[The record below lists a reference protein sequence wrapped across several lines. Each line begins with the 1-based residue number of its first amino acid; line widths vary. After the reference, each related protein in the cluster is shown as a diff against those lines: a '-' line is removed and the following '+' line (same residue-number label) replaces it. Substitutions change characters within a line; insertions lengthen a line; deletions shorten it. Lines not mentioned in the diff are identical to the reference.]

1 MEHICT
7 KCEKGFISSL
17 LLQKHILKNTCKEVV
32 CYTCSPCDYT
42 TKIRCNYNKHLK
54 TQKCIKNK
62 KERTKKENYQCEH
75 CYKSFRDNYI
85 LSRHLNKKYPC
96 VKNATLSIVNNT
108 NTMTN
113 SNNTITNNNNI
124 IINAHD
130 PAAFLKE
137 LNKVD
142 KSIYHSVLGA
152 YSINSPET
160 IKRLNEVAA
169 SVPYKIP
176 RLMNPDDYPSD
187 AEDDVLRTNES
198 ILKEENSKYLS
209 NVFHKTFFDKDSLEF
224 MPFLRVP
231 NTDRYKV
238 KSDNC
243 LREFDYDI
251 IGSLTQIIDHKM
263 QSIRKEKNISLWS
276 LKKRMDEAYDEMR
289 NDFIKRLKK
298 YRYDNKRIR

>member
-1 MEHICT
+1 
-7 KCEKGFISSL
+7 
-17 LLQKHILKNTCKEVV
+17 
-32 CYTCSPCDYT
+32 
-42 TKIRCNYNKHLK
+42 
-54 TQKCIKNK
+54 
-62 KERTKKENYQCEH
+62 
-75 CYKSFRDNYI
+75 
-85 LSRHLNKKYPC
+85 
-96 VKNATLSIVNNT
+96 
-108 NTMTN
+108 MTN